1 MFPVN
6 VVGIDGELQYGE
18 LERTAQSLDKGTA
31 YRVMLGTDTTITE
44 VDGSRILSTW
54 QIVWQCHYISTLCFG
69 AHLLSVGDLL
79 NLYHTYH
86 TYSAC
91 RTCYTCHIRRRAL
104 RWTKADEEKCKK
116 SCSKTCV
123 ARAAGCGEEGGRG
136 KRGSGR
142 GCGWL
147 VLSITIYASNSNHTQ
162 VLWCYINCST
172 TIYCIQM

>member
-79 NLYHTYH
+79 NLYHGMGLLTIP
-86 TYSAC
+86 T
-91 RTCYTCHIRRRAL
+91 TLTAL
-104 RWTKADEEKCKK
+104 AALATLA
-116 SCSKTCV
+116 TF
-123 ARAAGCGEEGGRG
+123 AAGLSDEQKQIKRNAKKAAAKRAWRVQQGVERREAEENEAADVDVDDWFSPSPSMQVTVIIHKCCGA
-136 KRGSGR
+136 
-142 GCGWL
+142 
-147 VLSITIYASNSNHTQ
+147 I
-162 VLWCYINCST
+162 
-172 TIYCIQM
+172 